1 MITRVDYYLQ
11 VRASNLDDI
20 IKLGRA
26 SLKTLMEEL
35 ERGQQSMVDLHDRR
49 NVHGR
54 REAERAQS
62 VKKEKEAIK

>member
-35 ERGQQSMVDLHDRR
+35 ERGQQSMVDLHDRG
-49 NVHGR
+49 NMHGR